1 MLLDR
6 AAIARRIP
14 HQGSM
19 CLLDQLV
26 HCDAE
31 QIVCCTERHLDPHNP
46 LRNAQGLPATAG
58 VEIAAQAMAL
68 HGALLADSA
77 SEPTQGYLASV
88 RQLSLN
94 VDWLDQ
100 CAGRLEIR
108 ARRLSAGSNSVLY
121 GFSIV
126 HEDEQLLNGRAAV
139 ILDAAVFGADQ
150 AEGGRQ

>member
-19 CLLDQLV
+19 CLLDELV

-31 QIVCCTERHLDPHNP
+31 QIVCRTERHRDPDNP
-46 LRNAQGLPATAG
+46 LRNALGLPATAG
-58 VEIAAQAMAL
+58 VEVAAQAMAL
-68 HGALLADSA
+68 HGALLADGA
-77 SEPTQGYLASV
+77 SEPAQGYLASV
-88 RQLSLN
+88 RQLSLR

-100 CAGRLEIR
+100 CRDTLEIR
-108 ARRLSAGSNSVLY
+108 AQRLSAGTNSVLY

-126 HEDEQLLNGRAAV
+126 HDGEELLSGRAAV
-139 ILDAAVFGADQ
+139 ILDAVAFDAGQ
-150 AEGGRQ
+150 SGGEEQ